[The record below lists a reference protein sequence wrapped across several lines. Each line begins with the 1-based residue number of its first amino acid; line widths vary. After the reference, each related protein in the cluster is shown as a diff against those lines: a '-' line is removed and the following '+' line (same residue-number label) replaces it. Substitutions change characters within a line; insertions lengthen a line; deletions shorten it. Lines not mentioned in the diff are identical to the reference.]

1 MLSFHFLAKFCTIC
15 CRNHFQVGRA
25 PENLKMSWA
34 IILRMHHD
42 ATSHFSW
49 SLQLVE
55 NTASPLVEHHRHLQD
70 AFRHLHHAHGE
81 ISPSSS
87 TPHQWQMLADYPAM
101 SFIFVRWPAQQIK
114 IQMQTSWVGWSTRQ
128 MQKSTNSTII
138 IILCIS
144 LQNWPPASLGVW

>member
-1 MLSFHFLAKFCTIC
+1 MGPNIFDLKLTRLAHLISFENLFLPRQDVVKMPSFHFLAKFCTIC

-55 NTASPLVEHHRHLQD
+55 NTASPLVEHHHHLQD
-70 AFRHLHHAHGE
+70 AFRQLHHAHGE
-81 ISPSSS
+81 LSPSSS
-87 TPHQWQMLADYPAM
+87 TPHQWQM
-101 SFIFVRWPAQQIK
+101 
-114 IQMQTSWVGWSTRQ
+114 
-128 MQKSTNSTII
+128 QKSTISTII
-138 IILCIS
+138 NIETTII
-144 LQNWPPASLGVW
+144 